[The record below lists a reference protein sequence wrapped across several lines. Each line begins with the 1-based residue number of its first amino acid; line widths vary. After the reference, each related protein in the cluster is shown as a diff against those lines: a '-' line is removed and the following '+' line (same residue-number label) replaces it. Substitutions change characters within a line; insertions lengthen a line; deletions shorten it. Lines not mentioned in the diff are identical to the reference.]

1 MHDLRWLQARRGS
14 SLVVPGGVLGRSGC
28 TDLRQRR
35 RLHLK
40 TRQSCPVPPLGAEF
54 IVLCGLMT
62 AASGS
67 EGFCGRFDS
76 GGCASLRTGLGL
88 NLTTN
93 LRLKNMGIEVRRHPS
108 LQLGSRCSEP
118 SFSEAGLSCGLANK
132 EPGAVEG
139 LHVSHRFGRRWREL
153 AKSQFR
159 HSTALDAPRNARI
172 GD

>member
-1 MHDLRWLQARRGS
+1 MHDLRWLQGRRGS
-14 SLVVPGGVLGRSGC
+14 ILIVPGGVLGRRSGC

-40 TRQSCPVPPLGAEF
+40 TRQSCHAPPLGAEL
-54 IVLCGLMT
+54 IVLYGLMT

-93 LRLKNMGIEVRRHPS
+93 LSLKNMRIEVRRHPP

-118 SFSEAGLSCGLANK
+118 SFSERWGSPAGSPIKSG
-132 EPGAVEG
+132 GAVEG
-139 LHVSHRFGRRWREL
+139 LHVSR
-153 AKSQFR
+153 
-159 HSTALDAPRNARI
+159 
-172 GD
+172 